1 MTGKLRKT
9 EKTENINRF
18 MTKHR
23 LGYSTRLLSKE
34 YTFQYVW
41 LGKTN
46 QGKKENTAECL
57 AIHLEK

>member
-1 MTGKLRKT
+1 
-9 EKTENINRF
+9 

-23 LGYSTRLLSKE
+23 SGYSTRLLSKE